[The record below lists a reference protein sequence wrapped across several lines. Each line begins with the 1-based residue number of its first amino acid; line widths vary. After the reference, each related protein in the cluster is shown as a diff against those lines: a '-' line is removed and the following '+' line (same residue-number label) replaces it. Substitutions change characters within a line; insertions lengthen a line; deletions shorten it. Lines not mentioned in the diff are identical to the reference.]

1 MGDIQRDPK
10 IQVKGEKPTA
20 TLVFREFAGINT
32 QSPRESIGDQQ
43 FGWLEN
49 AMPIGVGNMQLLTQ
63 HGASVGNFSTVYPSY
78 LLGNPI
84 YSATASYTGND
95 YIFNLTADGRLY
107 GMNYQTGVVFLVGT
121 GFTSGM
127 QITEWNGLGIL
138 IIDPQAGYFDFNI
151 TAANTLTNIAA
162 GNPGIVGSITITT
175 DGSGYTSPPTLTLT
189 GGGFTTPATATA
201 NLGAASATIIYG
213 SGGSIEGGGYI
224 SHGYV
229 VGQVITLQGGS
240 FTTAAQLQVTSVAKV
255 GGLNN
260 AITGVKVYTPGT
272 YNSLPT
278 NPVSGSPADIN
289 NGAPTFNITWGVTGA
304 TVTTPGAGY
313 TSAPTV
319 TFSGGGGSGAAG
331 VANLGAAGQ
340 VGNCI
345 ATYAGRVWIGN
356 GRTVTY
362 TDVASY
368 NSFAGAGGAF
378 TITDATLHKAI
389 TALFPTNGYLYIFGD
404 DSIDLLSNVQVI
416 SGATTFS
423 RINLTTSVGTTFP
436 TSVFSYLRAI
446 VFANQTGMW
455 ILSGSIPT
463 KISEALDGLLPYIDF
478 TQPVYGMPVEING
491 ILCAGFS
498 FFFTDTIT
506 QSYFGQYRP
515 ILAYFFNSKWFI
527 ASQLQASNAAVSVP
541 NHGVY
546 NQVVVDGDG
555 NVYQAF
561 ASVSAA
567 LAIIKTKL
575 WDDGQPILD
584 KQVLRGGMAGVF
596 SQGQSITF
604 SIDSE
609 YASYPITLTP
619 PSGTSVLWENNASV
633 IVAWE
638 NTFSRVVNWSNTN
651 ISVPIYYFLQDTA
664 NAANGKYMG
673 VTITITSVATI
684 QAIMLEYKTGA
695 RW

>member
-20 TLVFREFAGINT
+20 TLVFREFAGVNT
-32 QSPRESIGDQQ
+32 QSPRESISDQQ

-49 AMPIGVGNMQLLTQ
+49 AMPIGAGNMPLLPEV
-63 HGASVGNFSTVYPSY
+63 GPLIGNFSTGYPLY
-78 LLGNPI
+78 PIGNPL
-84 YSATASYTGND
+84 YTATASYNGND
-95 YIFNLTADGRLY
+95 YVFNLTSDGHLY
-107 GMNYQTGVVFLVGT
+107 VMNYQTGLVLLVGT

-127 QITEWNGLGIL
+127 QITEWNGLGVL

-162 GNPGIVGSITITT
+162 GNPGIVGSITVTA
-175 DGSGYTSPPTLTLT
+175 DGTGYTSPPTVALS
-189 GGGFTTPATATA
+189 GGGFTTAATATA
-201 NLGAASATIIYG
+201 NLGCATATIVYG
-213 SGGSIEGGGYI
+213 SGGSVEGGGYI
-224 SHGYV
+224 SHGYT

-240 FTTAAQLQVTSVAKV
+240 FTTAAQLQVTSVGTV
-255 GGLNN
+255 GGLTN

-272 YNSLPT
+272 YSSIPA
-278 NPVSGSPADIN
+278 NPVSASPADIN
-289 NGAPTFNITWGVTGA
+289 NGAPTFTIVWGVTGVS
-304 TVTTPGAGY
+304 VTTPGAGY
-313 TSAPTV
+313 TAAPTV
-319 TFSGGGGSGAAG
+319 AFSGGGGSGASAT
-331 VANLGAAGQ
+331 AHLGSAGQ

-368 NSFAGAGGAF
+368 NSFSGAGGAF
-378 TITDATLHKAI
+378 TITDATLHNSI

-463 KISEALDGLLPYIDF
+463 KISDALDGLLPYIDF
-478 TQPVYGMPVEING
+478 RQPVYGMPVEVNG

-498 FFFTDTIT
+498 FFFTDTFT
-506 QSYFGQYRP
+506 NLYSGQYRP
-515 ILAYFFNSKWFI
+515 LLAYFFNSKWFFGY
-527 ASQLQASNAAVSVP
+527 QLNASNSAVSIP

-546 NQVVVDGDG
+546 QQVLVDAGG
-555 NVYQAF
+555 NVYQSFGGSQGAQ
-561 ASVSAA
+561 S
-567 LAIIKTKL
+567 IISTKL

-584 KQVLRGGMAGVF
+584 KQVLRAGMGAVF
-596 SQGQSITF
+596 LNYGTITYTVDNEDGSFPVALNLSQQSQVQWTNEFGATI
-604 SIDSE
+604 I
-609 YASYPITLTP
+609 
-619 PSGTSVLWENNASV
+619 WENSLGALVAWSSV
-633 IVAWE
+633 IFPSYQFV
-638 NTFSRVVNWSNTN
+638 R
-651 ISVPIYYFLQDTA
+651 QTA
-664 NAANGKYMG
+664 NAAGGKYAG
-673 VTITITSVATI
+673 VTIEMNSLATI
-684 QAIMLEYKTGA
+684 QMIALEYKTGA

>member
-10 IQVKGEKPTA
+10 VQIKGEKPTA
-20 TLVFREFAGINT
+20 TLVFREFAGLNT
-32 QSPRESIGDQQ
+32 QSPRESINDQQ

-49 AMPIGVGNMQLLTQ
+49 AMPIGAGNMPLLTE
-63 HGASVGNFSTVYPSY
+63 HGSSVGNFSTGYPGY
-78 LLGNPI
+78 LLGNPV
-84 YSATASYTGND
+84 YTATACFNGND
-95 YIFNLTADGRLY
+95 YIFNLTGDGHLY
-107 GMNYQTGVVFLVGT
+107 GMNYQTGVTFFVGS

-138 IIDPQAGYFDFNI
+138 IIDPQAGYFDYNI

-162 GNPGIVGSITITT
+162 GNPGVVGSITITA
-175 DGSGYTSPPTLTLT
+175 DGSGFTSPPIITLT
-189 GGGFTTPATATA
+189 GGGFTTAATATA
-201 NLGAASATIIYG
+201 NLGCASATIVNG
-213 SGGSIEGGGYI
+213 SGGSPQDYPA

-229 VGQVITLQGGS
+229 VGQVITLRGGS
-240 FTTAAQLQVTSVAKV
+240 FTTAAQLQVTSVGTV
-255 GGLNN
+255 GGLTN
-260 AITGVKVYTPGT
+260 AITGVSVYTPGT
-272 YNSLPT
+272 YSSVPS
-278 NPVSGSPADIN
+278 NPVAGSPADIN
-289 NGAPTFNITWGVTGA
+289 NGAPTFTIAWGVTSA
-304 TVTTPGAGY
+304 TVTSPGAGY

-319 TFSGGGGSGAAG
+319 SISGGGGSGAAG
-331 VANLGAAGQ
+331 TASLGSAGQ

-436 TSVFSYLRAI
+436 ASVFSYLRAI

-498 FFFTDTIT
+498 FFFTDTFT
-506 QSYFGQYRP
+506 QTYNGQYRP

-527 ASQLQASNAAVSVP
+527 ASQLSVSNAAISIP

-546 NQVVVDGDG
+546 NQVVVDADG
-555 NVYQAF
+555 NVYEAF
-561 ASVSAA
+561 GSTSAA
-567 LAIIKTKL
+567 PAIIKTKL

-584 KQVLRGGMAGVF
+584 KQVLRGGMAGIF
-596 SQGQSITF
+596 NQGQAITF

-609 YASYPITLTP
+609 YSTYPITLTP
-619 PSGTSVLWENNASV
+619 PTGTSILWQNNASA
-633 IVAWE
+633 IVPWI
-638 NTFSRVVNWSNTN
+638 NTFSATVNWSNTS
-651 ISVPIYYFLQDTA
+651 IGQPIYYFLQNTA

-673 VTITITSVATI
+673 VTIDITSNATV
-684 QAIMLEYKTGA
+684 QAIMLEYTTGA